1 MLIYLIRHGQTNY
14 NKQSRLQGQ
23 TDIDLNEQGRLLAGI
38 TGEAL
43 KNVKFD
49 YVISSP
55 LTRAMETARI
65 IIREKEVPIIAE
77 ARVQEIGF
85 GDYEGLCF
93 GIEGYNIPNP
103 NFKYFFTAPEQY
115 QVPPH
120 GESFDDIIK
129 RTGEFLHELIN
140 TSEFQNKTILVS
152 THGCALKAILAN
164 IRKVPVSEFWGEGV
178 HKNCAVSIINAQ
190 NGKIEI
196 VEEGKIYYS

>member
-43 KNVKFD
+43 KNIKFD
-49 YVISSP
+49 YIISSP
-55 LTRAMETARI
+55 LKRAMETARI
-65 IIREKEVPIIAE
+65 IIRKKEVPIIE
-77 ARVQEIGF
+77 ESRVQEIGF

-103 NFKYFFTAPEQY
+103 DFKHFFTAPDQY
-115 QVPPH
+115 QVPPR
-120 GESFDDIIK
+120 GESFENIIK
-129 RTGEFLHELIN
+129 RTGEFLHDLIN
-140 TSEFQNKTILVS
+140 TPSYQNKTILVS

-164 IRKVPVSEFWGEGV
+164 IKKVPVSEFWGEGV
-178 HKNCAVSIINAQ
+178 HKNCAVSILKAE